1 MQPSSA
7 CISPKGSIGP
17 LKTQCY
23 WPCPYN
29 SLYCSLSA
37 VNIPGYHPIPTIS
50 ICHYPP
56 CPYNQYFFMAGL
68 VKCQLGLSLFTI
80 PPLRQ
85 DCTHYAP
92 HPHVNYS
99 VFKKCQY
106 IPKIGKICLPREYSC
121 HQFCKRVYSR
131 YDVCAIAASAEFYE
145 SAANMQVTTFL
156 LLHQNLKHCCQ
167 PCLSSPSLDNSPQ
180 SILNCSISIQ
190 AALTPKSLPLHCVK
204 GRASGKCSSGGIPM
218 LTPC

>member
-85 DCTHYAP
+85 YCTHYAP
-92 HPHVNYS
+92 PTPMWITQCLKS
-99 VFKKCQY
+99 VSTYLKLEKDASLGNTHATNFAKEC
-106 IPKIGKICLPREYSC
+106 
-121 HQFCKRVYSR
+121 
-131 YDVCAIAASAEFYE
+131 IAD
-145 SAANMQVTTFL
+145 MTRL
-156 LLHQNLKHCCQ
+156 RHCCI
-167 PCLSSPSLDNSPQ
+167 CWVLWKCSKHAGDHVSP
-180 SILNCSISIQ
+180 
-190 AALTPKSLPLHCVK
+190 AAPKS
-204 GRASGKCSSGGIPM
+204 
-218 LTPC
+218 